1 MTNSDIGGQLF
12 CDAQHPP
19 ESDVTGYVVSVTTL
33 AEELVPKR
41 LELLHEV
48 VPNRMST

>member
-1 MTNSDIGGQLF
+1 MHNT
-12 CDAQHPP
+12 PP
-19 ESDVTGYVVSVTTL
+19 ESDVRGYVVTVTVAVTVTAL